1 MVKKYF
7 IEMIW
12 PRYLSLLM
20 YYCYLMISGNILKN
34 LVSWVNVLLLFILVP
49 FASNDNFDSRR
60 EKAKRLQSIK
70 AENKSE
76 GLDFPS
82 CNMPTKLLDRSVSKV
97 DIVVADITEVTHRIE
112 LDKLVHLYSACL
124 SGKKKQEY
132 SDAS

>member
-1 MVKKYF
+1 M
-7 IEMIW
+7 
-12 PRYLSLLM
+12 
-20 YYCYLMISGNILKN
+20 
-34 LVSWVNVLLLFILVP
+34 NVLLLFILVP
-49 FASNDNFDSRR
+49 FASNDKLDSRR

-82 CNMPTKLLDRSVSKV
+82 CNTPTKLLDRSVSKV

>member
-1 MVKKYF
+1 M
-7 IEMIW
+7 
-12 PRYLSLLM
+12 
-20 YYCYLMISGNILKN
+20 
-34 LVSWVNVLLLFILVP
+34 NVLLIFILVP
-49 FASNDNFDSRR
+49 FASNDNFYSRR
-60 EKAKRLQSIK
+60 EKAKRLQSK

-76 GLDFPS
+76 GFPS
-82 CNMPTKLLDRSVSKV
+82 CNTPTKLLDRSVSTV